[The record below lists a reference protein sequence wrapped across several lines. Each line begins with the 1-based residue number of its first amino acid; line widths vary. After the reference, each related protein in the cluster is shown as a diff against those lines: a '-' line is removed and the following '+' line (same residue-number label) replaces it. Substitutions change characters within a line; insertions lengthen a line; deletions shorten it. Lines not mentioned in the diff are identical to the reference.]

1 MKLFYIGSGPIS
13 NFHIPALKSVGFNIT
28 GIATRLNSKRCEEFS
43 LKHGLGDVYE
53 KGGWEKGL
61 QNNNFDCIV
70 LAVDTKY
77 TPDILNKI
85 MHYEIPILVE
95 KPVGWHP
102 IQLEKLIESNP
113 SGTQKVMVAYN
124 RRYYKIVDLLKDY
137 IDNNDQ
143 GLITISI
150 PDSISSIRQFLVN
163 GCHMVD
169 LLCYL
174 MPELTLNYCKC
185 NLKSDGNIS
194 SIVGLGEYKSN
205 WQILINS
212 VPEAP
217 DNFEIKVSS
226 GPNVYRLRPIEVLEI
241 FEGMEIV
248 QPSEEMPL
256 RRYLPKLSERIIE
269 DTTFK
274 PGFYSQANDF
284 YNFCKYDKK
293 SKSFCSLEDAYKTLQ
308 ICYQLLSSNKL
319 NYEDSIKL

>member
-43 LKHGLGDVYE
+43 LKHGLREVYE
-53 KGGWEKGL
+53 KGGWEEGL
-61 QNNNFDCIV
+61 KNNNFDCIV

-113 SGTQKVMVAYN
+113 SGAQKVMVAYN
-124 RRYYKIVDLLKDY
+124 RRYYKIVNLLKDY

-194 SIVGLGEYKSN
+194 SIVGLAITRYEYFSFTLIFLIASFIIFLSLLL
-205 WQILINS
+205 ILFLLTALPIFFFVTKLIFNFFS
-212 VPEAP
+212 SLLDIFLKKIVKYL
-217 DNFEIKVSS
+217 FEI
-226 GPNVYRLRPIEVLEI
+226 
-241 FEGMEIV
+241 FF
-248 QPSEEMPL
+248 PL
-256 RRYLPKLSERIIE
+256 RIDLKSSFLERLVI
-269 DTTFK
+269 
-274 PGFYSQANDF
+274 
-284 YNFCKYDKK
+284 
-293 SKSFCSLEDAYKTLQ
+293 
-308 ICYQLLSSNKL
+308 LLF
-319 NYEDSIKL
+319 IKL